1 MIDDLVRDPAGAV
14 QMLLLM
20 VPGLLLAVTVHEVA
34 HGWVADR
41 LGDPTAR
48 LAGRLTLNPL
58 PHIDP
63 LGALAFV
70 LAGFGWA
77 RPVPVD
83 ARNLRR
89 PVRDMACVAVAGP
102 LSNFALAFV
111 GLVLL
116 VLTSRLVESPFVARP
131 VAGMLRY
138 VYTFNLGLAIFNLIP
153 LPPLD
158 GGHFL
163 PYFFP
168 RRSLAAPGAAGAVR
182 PAHPPAARLLRRH
195 PLHRRAPLR
204 PGQRPLPHGAA
215 RAPLG
220 RRRPPPGAVGPGKHE
235 RARISRSGPF
245 VVKAPATTYSPAP
258 LPAQYHRPWRA

>member
-1 MIDDLVRDPAGAV
+1 MIDDFLRDPAGAV
-14 QMLLLM
+14 QVLLLM

-77 RPVPVD
+77 RPVPVS

-89 PVRDMACVAVAGP
+89 PVRDMAWVAAAGP
-102 LSNFALAFV
+102 LSNFLVAFL
-111 GLVLL
+111 GLVAL
-116 VLTSRLVESPFVARP
+116 VLTARVLDAPFVARP
-131 VAGMLRY
+131 VAGMLRF

-168 RRSLAAPGAAGAVR
+168 RHSWPLL
-182 PAHPPAARLLRRH
+182 ARLEQYG
-195 PLHRRAPLR
+195 PLIL
-204 PGQRPLPHGAA
+204 LLLVFSGAT
-215 RAPLG
+215 RYI
-220 RRRPPPGAVGPGKHE
+220 VGPLFGLVN
-235 RARISRSGPF
+235 ALYLT
-245 VVKAPATTYSPAP
+245 VVGAI
-258 LPAQYHRPWRA
+258 L

>member
-1 MIDDLVRDPAGAV
+1 MIDDFLRDPAGAV

-77 RPVPVD
+77 RPVPVN

-89 PVRDMACVAVAGP
+89 PVRDMALVAIAGP
-102 LSNFALAFV
+102 LSNFVTAFV

-116 VLTSRLVESPFVARP
+116 VITSRHLADPFVARP
-131 VAGMLRY
+131 VAGMLQF
-138 VYTFNLGLAIFNLIP
+138 VYTFNLGLGIFNLIP

-168 RRSLAAPGAAGAVR
+168 HRSWPLLARLEQYGPLILLLLVFSGATRYIVGPLFGVANALYLAALRSL
-182 PAHPPAARLLRRH
+182 
-195 PLHRRAPLR
+195 
-204 PGQRPLPHGAA
+204 
-215 RAPLG
+215 
-220 RRRPPPGAVGPGKHE
+220 
-235 RARISRSGPF
+235 F
-245 VVKAPATTYSPAP
+245 
-258 LPAQYHRPWRA
+258 